1 MRVYNTAQPNA
12 HDRRSGFTVVELLV
26 VIAAV
31 AILATIGIVGYSSF
45 STRAQN
51 ARTLNEAKEVAK
63 AFKLYYTKFQKIP
76 LDEDYWG
83 EMCLSADHDAC
94 NSTYPA
100 PKPMSDA
107 TLAEL
112 QKVGLTK
119 KPALPSYPRAY
130 HNGSSYATSKIEL
143 YQTNG
148 NLTMAIA
155 VLLKGEA
162 DCPSA
167 HKTVAPAGSG
177 KTTLCW
183 LSE

>member
-1 MRVYNTAQPNA
+1 MKYTS
-12 HDRRSGFTVVELLV
+12 DRSTTQGFTIIELLV
-26 VIAAV
+26 AMVVI

-51 ARTLNEAKEVAK
+51 ARTLIEAKEVAK

-119 KPALPSYPRAY
+119 KASPTKPPARLSWR
-130 HNGSSYATSKIEL
+130 L
-143 YQTNG
+143 
-148 NLTMAIA
+148 
-155 VLLKGEA
+155 VL
-162 DCPSA
+162 
-167 HKTVAPAGSG
+167 
-177 KTTLCW
+177 
-183 LSE
+183 